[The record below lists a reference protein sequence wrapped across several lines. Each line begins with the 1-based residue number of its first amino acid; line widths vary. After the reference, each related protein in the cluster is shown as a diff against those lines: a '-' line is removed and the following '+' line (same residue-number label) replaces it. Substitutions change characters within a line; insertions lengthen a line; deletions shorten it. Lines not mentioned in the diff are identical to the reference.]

1 MPSAGGL
8 CFVVG
13 SHNLSPKK
21 ANFAHAL
28 PFSFLFYYNDVQ
40 IFRSWPAISCKKRS
54 PSGPNP
60 LRKGADRLRAKIM
73 AFFQIPSEL
82 RQDFWED
89 AVQKNRISLLVI
101 SIMIFGMELFNIAR
115 VLFWSSSGLGT
126 RNNRIYFSMYVLLL
140 AAAAF
145 YLLLQR
151 PLRRSP
157 VRVQWGVQY
166 GTILLILLW
175 HVCLN
180 AYDLSRDP
188 NAQTSIFITAILGV
202 AIFIQMPSLFS
213 LLCHGAGYLVFMGL
227 AGSLLSSGDKL
238 NLTITAIVALA
249 VSFTR
254 SHHETVMIAQQQE
267 IRSMNQQLRALLQ
280 KDPLTGLLNRTAFQE
295 CVEQYQRQETP
306 EGSSLALLMVDLDS
320 FKGINDQFGHPCGD
334 DVLRGTAVK
343 LQDVFPDAIGI
354 GRMGG
359 DEFAVLLR
367 GPFPAGSLEE
377 SSRQL
382 AEEISTI
389 HWRGQRLG
397 ATCSTGICLTGRLD
411 LPYDRLYGEADRALY
426 QAKTGSKGG
435 CCLRQLD

>member
-1 MPSAGGL
+1 
-8 CFVVG
+8 
-13 SHNLSPKK
+13 
-21 ANFAHAL
+21 
-28 PFSFLFYYNDVQ
+28 
-40 IFRSWPAISCKKRS
+40 
-54 PSGPNP
+54 
-60 LRKGADRLRAKIM
+60 
-73 AFFQIPSEL
+73 
-82 RQDFWED
+82 
-89 AVQKNRISLLVI
+89 
-101 SIMIFGMELFNIAR
+101 
-115 VLFWSSSGLGT
+115 
-126 RNNRIYFSMYVLLL
+126 
-140 AAAAF
+140 
-145 YLLLQR
+145 
-151 PLRRSP
+151 
-157 VRVQWGVQY
+157 
-166 GTILLILLW
+166 
-175 HVCLN
+175 
-180 AYDLSRDP
+180 
-188 NAQTSIFITAILGV
+188 
-202 AIFIQMPSLFS
+202 
-213 LLCHGAGYLVFMGL
+213 
-227 AGSLLSSGDKL
+227 
-238 NLTITAIVALA
+238 
-249 VSFTR
+249 
-254 SHHETVMIAQQQE
+254 
-267 IRSMNQQLRALLQ
+267 MNQQLRALLQ

-411 LPYDRLYGEADRALY
+411 LPYDWLYGEADRALY
-426 QAKTGSKGG
+426 QAKTGRKGG